1 MRSASKLRLR
11 LTGLAFLAVLALL
24 VDLSLAV
31 YNKQFSH
38 PTMVTLYTDNAGNQ
52 MNIDADVM
60 VRHVLVGE
68 VRSITSNG
76 SGARL
81 ELALQPAVA
90 TRLPANM
97 TAELLPT
104 TLFGQRYVDL
114 VYPAVPSAETLASA
128 PVIRQ
133 DRSKDAI
140 ELEQVLNDVLP
151 MLTAVRPADLAV
163 TLTAISQALQGRGSK
178 LGVTLDKINSVL
190 AKFNPDLPAL
200 DQDIAELVTVT
211 RAYASA
217 SPSLLQALRDFSVT
231 SQTLVSEQASLRTL
245 YTVVTASA
253 QNLRGFL
260 RKNSANIIALSA
272 RSLPTLRILA
282 RYSPEYPCVFAGL
295 VRFEP
300 NIDKALGAG
309 TAEPGLHVSVHVVPP
324 RGRYLA
330 GVDTPAYGD
339 NLGPRCYQV
348 PFPGIRLKDGAGPPA
363 QGSLATAARRGA
375 VGTTAQV
382 SAPGGLGLPNSA
394 AENELINEILAAALN
409 HPPGSLPSWSS
420 VLVGPLYRGTEVS
433 LRS

>member
-11 LTGLAFLAVLALL
+11 LTGLVFLAVLALL
-24 VDLSLAV
+24 IDLSLAV

-81 ELALQPAVA
+81 GLALQPAVA
-90 TRLPANM
+90 ARLPANM

-114 VYPAVPSAETLASA
+114 VYPAVPSARTLARS

-133 DRSKDAI
+133 DRSRDAI

-178 LGVTLDKINSVL
+178 LGITLDKINSVL
-190 AKFNPDLPAL
+190 GKFNPDLPAL

-217 SPSLLQALRDFSVT
+217 SPALLQALNDFSLT
-231 SQTLVSEQASLRTL
+231 SQTVVAEQANLRTL

-260 RKNSANIIALSA
+260 GKNSANIIALSA
-272 RSLPTLRILA
+272 KSLPTLRILA
-282 RYSPEYPCVFAGL
+282 RYSPEYPCLFAGL

-300 NIDKALGAG
+300 NIDKALGGG
-309 TAEPGLHVSVHVVPP
+309 TAKPGLHVSVHVVSSP
-324 RGRYLA
+324 GRYLA
-330 GVDTPAYGD
+330 GVNTPVYGD
-339 NLGPRCYQV
+339 NLGPHCYRV
-348 PFPGIRLKDGAGPPA
+348 PFPGIRLKDGAGAPTP
-363 QGSLATAARRGA
+363 GSLAVAARRGA
-375 VGTTAQV
+375 VGMTAQV
-382 SAPGGLGLPNSA
+382 FAPGGLGLPNSA

-409 HPPGSLPSWSS
+409 HPSSSLPSWSS

>member
-11 LTGLAFLAVLALL
+11 LTGLVFLAVLALL
-24 VDLSLAV
+24 IDLSLAV
-31 YNKQFSH
+31 YNKQFSR

-68 VRSITSNG
+68 VRSISSNG

-81 ELALQPAVA
+81 ELALQSAVA
-90 TRLPANM
+90 ARLPANM

-114 VYPAVPSAETLASA
+114 VYPAVPSAGTLASS

-133 DRSKDAI
+133 DRSRDAI

-163 TLTAISQALQGRGSK
+163 TLTAISQALQGRGGK
-178 LGVTLDKINSVL
+178 LGITLDKINSVL

-200 DQDIAELVTVT
+200 DRDIADLVTVT

-217 SPSLLQALRDFSVT
+217 SPSLLQALHDFSVT
-231 SQTLVSEQASLRTL
+231 SQTVVAEQANLRTL

-309 TAEPGLHVSVHVVPP
+309 TAEPGLHVSVRVVPSP
-324 RGRYLA
+324 GRYLA
-330 GVDTPAYGD
+330 GVNTPVYGD
-339 NLGPRCYQV
+339 NFGPRCYQV
-348 PFPGIRLKDGAGPPA
+348 PFPGIRLKDGAAPPTP
-363 QGSLATAARRGA
+363 GSLAAAARRGA
-375 VGTTAQV
+375 VGMTSQV